1 MAVLDSFLAILPPS
15 VTIIQMINLSPCHE
29 CKSCFFFFLFLLCST
44 LLFNA
49 PIYIHIYSNFTCI
62 HSFLSISNKNKKNL
76 LLMSCR

>member
-49 PIYIHIYSNFTCI
+49 PIYIPILHAFILFFQYQIKIKRTYC
-62 HSFLSISNKNKKNL
+62 
-76 LLMSCR
+76 